1 MGVALIMSDNW
12 RAAMKRWDLILW
24 AMGLQFIFAFLI
36 LKTGAGKALFEHFND
51 AFVLVIDC
59 TKQGTEFIFGPLM
72 AGGPMPDFALTS
84 YADAAAAAA
93 VDPTAAKPS
102 SGFFIILT
110 NVLPTIIF
118 FSALTSVAYHYG
130 IMQFIVR
137 WIAWVM
143 QRTLRTSGAETF
155 CASANIFV
163 GQTEAPLVVKPF
175 LGKMTKSELMTVM
188 VGGFAGIAGGVLAAY
203 VGMLVDKV
211 PNIAGHLMASSVMTA
226 PAGIL
231 FAKLIVPEEETP
243 ETIDTLHVQTERTT
257 ANGLDAVSVGT
268 TEGITLAINVGGML
282 IAFIALVA
290 FVDLCLGGIGGI
302 FSAEPIAWL
311 NLKTIVGYIFT
322 PMAYCIGIVDPK
334 EANIVGQ
341 LLGTKIVTN
350 EFVAYLDLASP
361 AVSEQLSERS
371 RMIAAYALCGFSNL
385 ASIGIQIGGLSVMA
399 PNRRADLSRLAF
411 RAMIAGM
418 FATSASACV
427 AAILL

>member
-1 MGVALIMSDNW
+1 
-12 RAAMKRWDLILW
+12 
-24 AMGLQFIFAFLI
+24 
-36 LKTGAGKALFEHFND
+36 
-51 AFVLVIDC
+51 
-59 TKQGTEFIFGPLM
+59 
-72 AGGPMPDFALTS
+72 
-84 YADAAAAAA
+84 
-93 VDPTAAKPS
+93 
-102 SGFFIILT
+102 
-110 NVLPTIIF
+110 
-118 FSALTSVAYHYG
+118 
-130 IMQFIVR
+130 
-137 WIAWVM
+137 
-143 QRTLRTSGAETF
+143 
-155 CASANIFV
+155 
-163 GQTEAPLVVKPF
+163 
-175 LGKMTKSELMTVM
+175 
-188 VGGFAGIAGGVLAAY
+188 
-203 VGMLVDKV
+203 
-211 PNIAGHLMASSVMTA
+211 
-226 PAGIL
+226 
-231 FAKLIVPEEETP
+231 
-243 ETIDTLHVQTERTT
+243 
-257 ANGLDAVSVGT
+257 
-268 TEGITLAINVGGML
+268 ML